1 MHTCIHAYA
10 IKKYIIKGK
19 IMDKQSWAIALE
31 ELLHV
36 GGALV
41 LIIAVVAVLT
51 GIVREYIP
59 QEKLQK
65 KLAKNEKRGP
75 LVGAFL
81 GTLTPFCSASMV
93 PVVMGM
99 IEMRASMSMVFSFLI
114 SAPLCNFVVVGL
126 IIAVFGWQIAF
137 LYLVITLGGAML
149 AGFVIGRTPL
159 KNAFRRIS
167 DVPATSDCAGSA
179 PVPVCST
186 PAPTATACSASAPAA
201 IKYSVDATSGGAS
214 NNAMAMETDP
224 ETGQLEA
231 CMATAAAPFS
241 SADTVNH
248 RERMRL
254 AMRFALA
261 LFKKIIPYVLIGAVI
276 SALSAAFLPAEL
288 VEQYIGA
295 DSWYAIP
302 VAASIG
308 VPLYLRIEM
317 ALPLLQVLITKG
329 MGMGAAMAL
338 LIGGTGASLPEIAI
352 ISSVLK
358 PKAVVAFVVIVMT
371 LAVIGGVV
379 FSALF

>member
-1 MHTCIHAYA
+1 ME
-10 IKKYIIKGK
+10 KS
-19 IMDKQSWAIALE
+19 SWALALD

-51 GIVREYIP
+51 GIIREYIP

-75 LVGAFL
+75 LVGALL

-99 IEMRASMSMVFSFLI
+99 IEMRASMGMVFGFLI

-126 IIAVFGWQIAF
+126 IIAIFGWQVAL
-137 LYLVITLGGAML
+137 LYLALTLGGAIL
-149 AGFVIGRTPL
+149 SGYIIEKTPL
-159 KNAFRRIS
+159 KSAVRRIEE
-167 DVPATSDCAGSA
+167 VPASGSCGAATASACSAAPSPAANACVDSVSAAAVCADSITAGTACQASESVTEDCTAD
-179 PVPVCST
+179 ST
-186 PAPTATACSASAPAA
+186 PACNSGNTLAMDSGSGKLNACIASTCAPF
-201 IKYSVDATSGGAS
+201 TS
-214 NNAMAMETDP
+214 
-224 ETGQLEA
+224 
-231 CMATAAAPFS
+231 TAAVA
-241 SADTVNH
+241 H
-248 RERMRL
+248 KERLKL
-254 AMRFALA
+254 AMRFAWA
-261 LFKKIIPYVLIGAVI
+261 LFKKIIPYVLIGALI
-276 SALSAAFLPAEL
+276 SALSAAFLPADI
-288 VEQYIGA
+288 VEKYIGK

-302 VAASIG
+302 VAAGIG

-317 ALPLLQVLITKG
+317 ALPLLQVLIAKG

-358 PKAVVAFVVIVMT
+358 PKAVVAFVITVIT
-371 LAVIGGVV
+371 LAMIGGVV
-379 FSALF
+379 FSVVY

>member
-1 MHTCIHAYA
+1 
-10 IKKYIIKGK
+10 
-19 IMDKQSWAIALE
+19 MDKNSWAIALD
-31 ELLHV
+31 ELVHV

-41 LIIAVVAVLT
+41 VIIAVVAVLT
-51 GIVREYIP
+51 GIIREYIP
-59 QEKLQK
+59 QEKLQR

-75 LVGAFL
+75 LVGALL

-99 IEMRASMSMVFSFLI
+99 IEMKASMGMVFGFLI

-126 IIAVFGWQIAF
+126 IIAMFGWQVAL
-137 LYLVITLGGAML
+137 LYLALTLGGAIL

-159 KNAFRRIS
+159 KNSVRRIEEVS
-167 DVPATSDCAGSA
+167 TSGCG
-179 PVPVCST
+179 ST
-186 PAPTATACSASAPAA
+186 PASACSASAPVSACSAPAPAA
-201 IKYSVDATSGGAS
+201 TACSATAMPGCGAE
-214 NNAMAMETDP
+214 AMAIEP
-224 ETGQLEA
+224 PPGQLEE
-231 CMATAAAPFS
+231 CIATACAPFTS
-241 SADTVNH
+241 TATVTH
-248 RERMRL
+248 KERMKL
-254 AMRFALA
+254 AMRFAWA

-276 SALSAAFLPAEL
+276 SALSAAFLPAEI

-302 VAASIG
+302 VAAGIG

-317 ALPLLQVLITKG
+317 ALPLLQVLIAKG

-358 PKAVVAFVVIVMT
+358 PKAVVAFVITVIT
-371 LAVIGGVV
+371 LAMVGGVV
-379 FSALF
+379 FSVVF